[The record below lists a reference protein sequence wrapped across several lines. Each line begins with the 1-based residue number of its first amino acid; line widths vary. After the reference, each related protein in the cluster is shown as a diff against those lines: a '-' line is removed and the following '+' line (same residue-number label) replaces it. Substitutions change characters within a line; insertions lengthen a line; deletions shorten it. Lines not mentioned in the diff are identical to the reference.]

1 MRPIF
6 AAAIIGV
13 GLLVTACATPT
24 QKAAQAAAPAAK
36 PVQTAANS
44 DNPLICGSV
53 EVTGSRMPVHECHT
67 AAEWQRMK
75 TEGTDQ
81 FTLDAQRHATGSGGM

>member
-1 MRPIF
+1 M
-6 AAAIIGV
+6 
-13 GLLVTACATPT
+13 ACATPAP
-24 QKAAQAAAPAAK
+24 KPEHAAAAAPK
-36 PVQTAANS
+36 RVQTAASS

-53 EVTGSRMPVHECHT
+53 EVTGSRMPVRECHT

-81 FTLDAQRHATGSGGM
+81 FSLDTARSSPNNGGN